1 MPGGRLLGDWTPQL
15 VMKRGLST
23 DCSSRG
29 KNDSDD
35 EAVKGESLG
44 EDHHKNKRDQDISL
58 GVSTDTGVTDDTNA
72 ESGGERGETA
82 AQACSKMLVS
92 HVVSV
97 LPVTGICQVFCGV
110 GNLLDCTYS
119 KQTSQSRFN

>member
-44 EDHHKNKRDQDISL
+44 EDHHKNKGDQDISL
-58 GVSTDTGVTDDTNA
+58 GVTTDTGITDDTNA
-72 ESGGERGETA
+72 ESG
-82 AQACSKMLVS
+82 S
-92 HVVSV
+92 
-97 LPVTGICQVFCGV
+97 
-110 GNLLDCTYS
+110 
-119 KQTSQSRFN
+119 